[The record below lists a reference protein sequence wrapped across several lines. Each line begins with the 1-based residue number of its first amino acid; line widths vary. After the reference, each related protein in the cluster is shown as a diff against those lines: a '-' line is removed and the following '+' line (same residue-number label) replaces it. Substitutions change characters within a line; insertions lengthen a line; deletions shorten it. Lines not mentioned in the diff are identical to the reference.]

1 MAKYSDKN
9 VESNTFIEI
18 NQTIL
23 TTLRRLIFEEIN
35 ILRLYL
41 VLANPQKILS
51 ANLQPLST
59 IIDPRANV
67 SLKTFTVIS
76 IQSMTILPF

>member
-1 MAKYSDKN
+1 MAKSSDKN
-9 VESNTFIEI
+9 VERNTFIGI
-18 NQTIL
+18 NQPIL

-35 ILRLYL
+35 FLRLYL
-41 VLANPQKILS
+41 VLAKPPKILC
-51 ANLQPLST
+51 ANLRPLST

-67 SLKTFTVIS
+67 GQKTFTAIS